1 MISVVVPLYN
11 EEANVKELYRRLK
24 TALDKSAIRHEILF
38 VDDGSQDNTLGE
50 LKSILAADT
59 DVRVVKLSRNFGHQP
74 AISAGLEN
82 AGGDAVVVMDGDLQ
96 DPPEVIPLLVE
107 KWKEGNQVA
116 YARRKSRKE
125 GLFKRAG
132 YTFFY
137 RLLRWMGNIK
147 IPADSGDFCIMDRK
161 IVNILNTG
169 MTEQLKF
176 IRGLRA
182 YAGFRQVAVDYERD
196 VRASG
201 KAKYTPRKLISL
213 AIDGLLDFSV
223 FPLRIATFTG
233 LFISAAS
240 FLTGLFFILH
250 RIVDFKI
257 LGHSPTDTPGLAS
270 LAVGIFFLGGLIL
283 LMLGIIGEY
292 IGRLYFEVKKRP
304 SFIIEEILSQKNN
317 ATQNTQ
323 N

>member
-82 AGGDAVVVMDGDLQ
+82 AAGDAVVVMDGDLQ

-169 MTEQLKF
+169 MT
-176 IRGLRA
+176 
-182 YAGFRQVAVDYERD
+182 
-196 VRASG
+196 
-201 KAKYTPRKLISL
+201 
-213 AIDGLLDFSV
+213 
-223 FPLRIATFTG
+223 
-233 LFISAAS
+233 
-240 FLTGLFFILH
+240 
-250 RIVDFKI
+250 
-257 LGHSPTDTPGLAS
+257 
-270 LAVGIFFLGGLIL
+270 
-283 LMLGIIGEY
+283 
-292 IGRLYFEVKKRP
+292 
-304 SFIIEEILSQKNN
+304 
-317 ATQNTQ
+317 
-323 N
+323 